1 MMARGVLYHRK
12 SRTRGEGSPWLQ
24 GFRIRREWCDI
35 LTKDPAGMPKNPERV
50 PTGSLATRL
59 MIAFLI
65 LSVISFGIIGYLAV
79 FAMNGI
85 GATAEK
91 NSNTLGKIAVNDS
104 VTALSHM
111 GEEQIREKALDVAD
125 EMKIYLDAHPG
136 LSGEEIGKDQ
146 DLYRIAVQPVGKT
159 GYTCV
164 YEKGTAI
171 MRLHPNSQLTNYD
184 MRNLKNTL
192 PSWWKIFGPSLSG
205 NISGGYYDWIEADG
219 STRQKF
225 MYMVPVEGTSY
236 MVAATTY
243 IDEFTAPAKDTEAM
257 IAGATKN
264 ATDMIRTT
272 IDRTVVLFGVVF
284 LVILIGVM
292 CMVFLI
298 SRKIT
303 KPLRTLK
310 NGTEII
316 GAGNL
321 DYQVDVRS
329 GDEIEQLAIAINRM
343 AHDLK
348 EYMNRFVEANAEKER
363 IEKELDI
370 ARGIQQSFLPDFPP
384 EIEGMDI
391 AGLSLPAREVGGD
404 FYDYIP
410 LPDGRW
416 GLVIADVSGKGVPAA
431 LYMGISRTLVRAN
444 AATHSSVSG
453 TICRANDMITES
465 DHSSM
470 FVTLFYGVLDV
481 EEKTLTYVSAGHNHP
496 VMLKHGSTDTI
507 LLKADGIA
515 LGVIQNIRLE
525 EQKIQLDSGDIL
537 ILYTDGVTETI
548 DRAEQEFGEERL
560 TVLVQENSHRSSSE
574 LVELIKDEV
583 IRFSEGQAQFDD
595 ITLMILK
602 IL

>member
-1 MMARGVLYHRK
+1 
-12 SRTRGEGSPWLQ
+12 
-24 GFRIRREWCDI
+24 
-35 LTKDPAGMPKNPERV
+35 
-50 PTGSLATRL
+50 
-59 MIAFLI
+59 
-65 LSVISFGIIGYLAV
+65 
-79 FAMNGI
+79 
-85 GATAEK
+85 
-91 NSNTLGKIAVNDS
+91 
-104 VTALSHM
+104 
-111 GEEQIREKALDVAD
+111 
-125 EMKIYLDAHPG
+125 
-136 LSGEEIGKDQ
+136 
-146 DLYRIAVQPVGKT
+146 
-159 GYTCV
+159 
-164 YEKGTAI
+164 
-171 MRLHPNSQLTNYD
+171 
-184 MRNLKNTL
+184 
-192 PSWWKIFGPSLSG
+192 
-205 NISGGYYDWIEADG
+205 
-219 STRQKF
+219 
-225 MYMVPVEGTSY
+225 